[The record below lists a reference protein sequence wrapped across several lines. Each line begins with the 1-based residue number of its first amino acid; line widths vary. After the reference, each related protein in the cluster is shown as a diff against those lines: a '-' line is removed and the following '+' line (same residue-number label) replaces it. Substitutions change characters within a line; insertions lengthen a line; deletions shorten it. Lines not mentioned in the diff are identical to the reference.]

1 MSSKN
6 PISFAFSVLFEIAAV
21 VAIVSVLPRINLRPS
36 VSANQSPLETLP
48 LQTTDLR
55 IQSPQPF

>member
-21 VAIVSVLPRINLRPS
+21 VVRRRTNEDLINWFATAHSVQPS
-36 VSANQSPLETLP
+36 MGVHEIKEHAKISL
-48 LQTTDLR
+48 
-55 IQSPQPF
+55 FK